1 MLEPSTDI
9 LMLFIVASSPKQ
21 SLSWRHEANMM
32 NEFLMRFGRVTLASS
47 PKQPLSWRHEAN
59 MMNEF
64 LMRFGRVTL
73 ATWKGKG
80 KGKRNDD
87 DQTSPHNYLRQS

>member
-9 LMLFIVASSPKQ
+9 LMVFIVASSPKQ

-32 NEFLMRFGRVTLASS
+32 NEFLMRFGRVTLA
-47 PKQPLSWRHEAN
+47 
-59 MMNEF
+59 
-64 LMRFGRVTL
+64 
-73 ATWKGKG
+73 TWKGKG
-80 KGKRNDD
+80 KKNHD